1 MPDGLEEL
9 LENASPGSPREV
21 DRLAVERSREAAE
34 HLWEGVRRLLASA
47 SAGLVYTGVRALV
60 VAAGLAAAMPSS
72 GQAQIWDRL
81 KAHAKERVEQQLDST
96 AAHVVETGNQLVDTT
111 LGWAAGV
118 VDTAMS
124 RTGGLA
130 DSASGRVGRVVAGML
145 GGAESARV
153 AAALS
158 SGRAILPEIRFVEGS
173 DQLQPAAEPHLALLG
188 RAIAETPGPV
198 VLQAHVDATGDA
210 AADQALS
217 ERRALAV
224 KRRLVAAGLP
234 PVRLFAVGC
243 GSRAPA
249 GARIEVARGQ

>member
-1 MPDGLEEL
+1 MPDRLEEL

-21 DRLAVERSREAAE
+21 DRLAAERSREAAE
-34 HLWEGVRRLLASA
+34 HLWEGVCRLPASA

-60 VAAGLAAAMPSS
+60 VAAGLAVAMPSS
-72 GQAQIWDRL
+72 GQGQIWDRL
-81 KAHAKERVEQQLDST
+81 KSHAKEQLEQQLDSS
-96 AAHVVETGNQLVDTT
+96 AAHVVDTGNQIVDTT
-111 LGWAAGV
+111 LGWAADV
-118 VDTAMS
+118 VDTAVS
-124 RTGGLA
+124 RTGGVVNSGSDRLGRLA
-130 DSASGRVGRVVAGML
+130 AGLL
-145 GGAESARV
+145 GGAGSTRV
-153 AAALS
+153 ATVLS
-158 SGRAILPEIRFVEGS
+158 SGRAVLPEIRFVKGS
-173 DQLQPAAEPHLALLG
+173 DQLQPSAEPHLARLG

-198 VLQAHVDATGDA
+198 VVQAHVDPTGNA

-249 GARIEVARGQ
+249 GARIEVARAQ